1 MDSSKNIISLTGFMG
16 AGKSTVG
23 RELACRLG
31 WTFVDLDAE
40 IEAAAG
46 LGIPDFFRK
55 FGEAAFR
62 ALEIRTLKQVLKSR
76 KAPFVLALGGGT
88 ICSDEARE
96 SIFDSTFCIFL
107 DASEDEIVRRVGPD
121 TSSRPV
127 FDIAMMQKRLP
138 FYRQAHY
145 EISTDGKSVLQ
156 IVDEIL
162 EREVV

>member
-23 RELACRLG
+23 WELACRLG
-31 WTFVDLDAE
+31 WPFVDLDAE

-46 LGIPDFFRK
+46 LAIPDFFQK
-55 FGEAAFR
+55 YGEAAFR
-62 ALEIRTLKQVLKSR
+62 ALEIRTLKQVLESR
-76 KAPFVLALGGGT
+76 ETPFVLALGGGT
-88 ICSDEARE
+88 ICSDEARKA
-96 SIFDSTFCIFL
+96 ILDRTCCIFL
-107 DASEDEIVRRVGPD
+107 DASEGEIVRRVGPD

-127 FDIAMMQKRLP
+127 FDIVRMQKRLP

-145 EISTDGKSVLQ
+145 EISTDGKSVQQ

-162 EREVV
+162 EREIV

>member
-1 MDSSKNIISLTGFMG
+1 MDSPKDIISLTGFMG

-31 WTFVDLDAE
+31 WPFVDLDSE
-40 IEAAAG
+40 IEIQAG
-46 LGIPDFFRK
+46 LGISDFFRK
-55 FGEAAFR
+55 YGETAFR
-62 ALEIRTLKQVLKSR
+62 ILEIRTLKQVLKNR
-76 KAPFVLALGGGT
+76 EAPFVLALGGGT

-96 SIFDSTFCIFL
+96 AVLDRTFCIFL
-107 DASEDEIVRRVGPD
+107 DASEAEILRRVGPD

-127 FDIAMMQKRLP
+127 FDIARMQKRLP

-145 EISTDGKSVLQ
+145 AISTDGKSVPQ